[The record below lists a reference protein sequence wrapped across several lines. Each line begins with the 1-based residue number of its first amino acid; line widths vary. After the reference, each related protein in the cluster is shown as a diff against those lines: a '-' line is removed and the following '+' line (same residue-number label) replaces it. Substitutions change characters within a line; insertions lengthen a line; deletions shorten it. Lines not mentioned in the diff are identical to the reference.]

1 MAETS
6 PGRLSRF
13 ARVMHPAF
21 HSPAAVQHA
30 EHMRHGEGQLALA
43 VSDVRFSV
51 VAGLPGRAG
60 SMPARRRWAP
70 ESGRRTVE
78 SGRRTVES
86 GRRTVRLRD
95 ADRVAADSRVRGDG
109 TKT

>member
-43 VSDVRFSV
+43 VSDGRFSV
-51 VAGLPGRAG
+51 VVGLPGRAG
-60 SMPARRRWAP
+60 SMPARRRWGASLTWPLLRVTLRYPGPTVAP
-70 ESGRRTVE
+70 ARGQSPWIRR
-78 SGRRTVES
+78 
-86 GRRTVRLRD
+86 
-95 ADRVAADSRVRGDG
+95 
-109 TKT
+109 